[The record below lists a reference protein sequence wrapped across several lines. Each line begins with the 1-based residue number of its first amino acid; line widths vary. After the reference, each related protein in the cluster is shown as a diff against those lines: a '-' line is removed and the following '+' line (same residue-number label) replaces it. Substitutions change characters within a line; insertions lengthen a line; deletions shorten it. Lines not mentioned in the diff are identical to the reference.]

1 MMRRD
6 FCYWN
11 RYIILWYQRIDFQ
24 TIVVRHNIVCY
35 MVIVQTMLWR
45 TFYVII
51 ILYYRNRMYRGAWY
65 INTRSLLLLFITR
78 EWCCRR
84 SPFLVRIFRIIK
96 HNNND
101 CLSTAVEATGVASQ
115 TEDGPRN
122 RRVAANWHCEQ
133 SRHGE
138 PCQVFAFRATVFLWK
153 NKIFRN
159 LCARKIM
166 CRCGKTP
173 RARARERETTGL
185 Y

>member
-1 MMRRD
+1 M
-6 FCYWN
+6 CYIWSLYN
-11 RYIILWYQRIDFQ
+11 D
-24 TIVVRHNIVCY
+24 VVTNVLYNNNNIVLPKSN
-35 MVIVQTMLWR
+35 V
-45 TFYVII
+45 
-51 ILYYRNRMYRGAWY
+51 YRGAWY

-78 EWCCRR
+78 EWCCRHR
-84 SPFLVRIFRIIK
+84 SPFRVRVLRKIIK

-101 CLSTAVEATGVASQ
+101 CLSMAAVEATGVASQ

-138 PCQVFAFRATVFLWK
+138 PCQVFAFRATVFLWN

-166 CRCGKTP
+166 CRCEKTP
-173 RARARERETTGL
+173 RAR
-185 Y
+185 